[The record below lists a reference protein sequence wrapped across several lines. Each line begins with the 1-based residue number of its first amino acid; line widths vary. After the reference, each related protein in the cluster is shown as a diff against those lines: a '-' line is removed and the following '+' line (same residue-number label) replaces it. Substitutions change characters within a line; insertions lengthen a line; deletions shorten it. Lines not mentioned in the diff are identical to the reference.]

1 MKKINVLYIGNN
13 LVKKTKYN
21 TSMAVLSR
29 LLAIEGFSILKSS
42 SKQNKVARMIDMAF
56 AVFLNRKVNYILID
70 TFSTSNFYFAFVC
83 SQLARIFKIK
93 YIPILRGG
101 NLPYRLDVSKKL
113 SNLIFKNAF
122 KNVAPSGYL
131 QYEFEKRGYKTLF
144 IPNILEIENYQFKER
159 NPLQPKLLWVRAF
172 KHLYNP
178 TLAIE
183 VLKIVNE
190 KYPKA
195 ILCMIGPQTDDSF
208 AATQQLAKKYHI
220 EQSVEFTGVLPKEK
234 WHQKSK
240 EYAIFINTT
249 NFDNTPVSVMEAMA
263 LGLPVVSTNVGGMP
277 YLIKNNIDGVL
288 VDKENPQQMA
298 KAIIQLIEEN
308 NQKIVKNARKKVEN
322 FAWCVVRTKW
332 LSILK

>member
-1 MKKINVLYIGNN
+1 MKKIKVLYIGNN
-13 LVKKTKYN
+13 LVKKTNYN

-29 LLAIEGFSILKSS
+29 LLGIEGFFILKSS
-42 SKQNKVARMIDMAF
+42 SKQNKVARIIDMAF
-56 AVFLNRKVNYILID
+56 AVFLNRRVNYILID
-70 TFSTSNFYFAFVC
+70 TFSTSNFYFAFIT
-83 SQLARIFKIK
+83 SQLARVFNIK

-101 NLPYRLDVSKKL
+101 NLPHRLDVSKKL
-113 SNLIFKNAF
+113 SNLIFKNAY

-144 IPNILEIENYQFKER
+144 IPNILEIENYTYKER

-183 VLKIVNE
+183 VLKIVKE

-195 ILCMIGPQTDDSF
+195 ALCMIGPQTDDSYE
-208 AATQQLAKKYHI
+208 ATQQLAKKYHI

-288 VDKENPQQMA
+288 VDKENSQQMA
-298 KAIIQLIEEN
+298 NMIIQLIEEN
-308 NQKIVKNARKKVEN
+308 NQEIAKNARKKAKSFGWN
-322 FAWCVVRTKW
+322 VVRTQW
-332 LSILK
+332 LSILE